1 MTLYTGSVSTHYIS
15 KCRICQL
22 ILGICFFFI
31 WIDCVSAAEPEVST
45 PYLAPISLSDIPA
58 RASAERTSL
67 DEAEELLTRSE
78 IFDQIE
84 NDLLDRERAITHH
97 LVSLSPSL
105 ATASSREAIA
115 EIEKKWLELDRSLEV
130 SELKLQRRIGVIEQQ
145 VSRLD
150 VKQKIWE
157 LTVKESQDE
166 KAPDEV
172 INLARTSTN
181 DVAKVHSSLQ
191 KMMDRVLGLQAKV
204 SRSRGSVQKA
214 LDRIKGEEESLLN
227 NLTRRERPP
236 LWSEVV
242 AGSTMTDL
250 LTNARRELS
259 EWVSSIYAFVRLEYD
274 RLVFQIFLLIVLTMI
289 LRRMRQTAR
298 TWVKADP
305 SSAKGMSVFEKSF
318 TLASLLVL
326 MLTPWLYVYTPPAIT
341 DAVGL
346 LLVLPVL
353 VLILPLLEATTR
365 PAMLFLATLYVVDQ
379 FRDLIE
385 AAPLVARLI
394 FILEMIAAI
403 GIIVWVVRSRSW
415 HQENDSKRTRR
426 WQKFIRFGLNVALFL
441 LAIATLTAIAGYV
454 RLAVLIGSGV
464 LNSLYLALL
473 LIALERTAESVI
485 RLILHTHVAQSFNVL
500 KTRSRQLHR
509 RLGALLGLG
518 VVVIWILV
526 TLDLFALQD
535 YLWATIKG
543 ILFAEFKT
551 GTIAISFADVL
562 AFVVT
567 IIVSVLFARFIVMM
581 LDEDV
586 YPRIKLGR
594 GVSFAISS
602 VAKYGIILLGFLVA
616 VGAMGIGMD
625 RITILLG
632 AFGVGLGFGL
642 QTVVNNFVSGMI
654 LIFERPI
661 QIGDSVEIGSVK
673 GRITRMGIRS
683 STVRSFE
690 GADITVPNG
699 TLLSD
704 ALTNWTM
711 TDRNRRLEVAV
722 GVAYGTDPDTVI
734 EALNSALEDQQGIL
748 KEPAPQVVFNG
759 FGDNSL
765 DFLLRAWVADNDEF
779 VSIRSKIALAMN
791 RALNERGIEIPFPQR
806 DIHLRSISP
815 EVNLPGKT

>member
-1 MTLYTGSVSTHYIS
+1 MTCHTRSVSSRFTS
-15 KCRICQL
+15 KCLVFQFF
-22 ILGICFFFI
+22 LGICFFFI
-31 WIDCVSAAEPEVST
+31 GIGCVSAEDPEAST
-45 PYLAPISLSDIPA
+45 PLLAPISLTDIPA

-67 DEAEELLTRSE
+67 DEAEELLARSE

-84 NDLLDRERAITHH
+84 NDLLDREREITHH

-150 VKQKIWE
+150 VTQKIWE
-157 LTVKESQDE
+157 ATVKEAQDAR
-166 KAPDEV
+166 APDEV
-172 INLARTSTN
+172 VNLARTTSN
-181 DVAKVHSSLQ
+181 DVSKVHTSLQ

-204 SRSRGSVQKA
+204 SRSRGNVQKA
-214 LDRIKGEEESLLN
+214 LDRIKGEEASLLN
-227 NLTRRERPP
+227 NLPHRERPP
-236 LWSEVV
+236 LWSEAV
-242 AGSTMTDL
+242 AGTTMTAL
-250 LTNARRELS
+250 LSNARNEIS
-259 EWVSSIYAFVRLEYD
+259 EWVSTIYEFVRLEYD
-274 RLVFQIFLLIVLTMI
+274 RLFFQIFLLIVLTMI
-289 LRRMRQTAR
+289 LRRVRLTAR
-298 TWVKADP
+298 AWVKADP
-305 SSAKGMSVFEKSF
+305 ASAKGMSIFEKSF
-318 TLASLLVL
+318 TLAALLVL
-326 MLTPWLYVYTPPAIT
+326 MLTPWLYAYTPPAIT

-346 LLVLPVL
+346 FLVLPVFI
-353 VLILPLLEATTR
+353 LIRPLLDESTR
-365 PAMLFLATLYVVDQ
+365 PALLFLAILYVVEQ
-379 FRDLIE
+379 FRDLVE
-385 AAPLVARLI
+385 AAPLVSRLI
-394 FILEMIAAI
+394 FILEMIVAI
-403 GIIVWVVRSRSW
+403 GIIFWLLRSSLR
-415 HQENDSKRTRR
+415 HHENDSKRTRR
-426 WQKFIRFGLNVALFL
+426 WQNFIRLGLNASLFL
-441 LAIATLTAIAGYV
+441 LVIATLTAVAGYV

-473 LIALERTAESVI
+473 LLALERTAESVI
-485 RLILHTHVAQSFNVL
+485 RLILHTHVAQALYVVR
-500 KTRSRQLHR
+500 TRSRQLR
-509 RLGALLGLG
+509 RPIGTLLRL
-518 VVVIWILV
+518 VVVATWIIV

-535 YLWATIKG
+535 YLWGTIKG
-543 ILFAEFKT
+543 FLFAEFKT
-551 GTIAISFADVL
+551 GAIAISLADVL

-567 IIVSVLFARFIVMM
+567 IIVSVLIARFIVLM

-602 VAKYGIILLGFLVA
+602 VTKYGIILLGFLVA

-711 TDRNRRLEVAV
+711 TDRNRRIEIAV

-734 EALNSALEDQQGIL
+734 DALQSALEDQDGLL
-748 KEPAPQVVFNG
+748 KEPAPQVLFDG

-765 DFLLRAWVADNDEF
+765 DFLLRAWVADNDEV
-779 VSIRSKIALAMN
+779 VSIRSKIALAVN
-791 RALNERGIEIPFPQR
+791 RALNQRGIEIPFPQR
-806 DIHLRSISP
+806 DIHLRSVSP
-815 EVNLPGKT
+815 EVSLPYKA